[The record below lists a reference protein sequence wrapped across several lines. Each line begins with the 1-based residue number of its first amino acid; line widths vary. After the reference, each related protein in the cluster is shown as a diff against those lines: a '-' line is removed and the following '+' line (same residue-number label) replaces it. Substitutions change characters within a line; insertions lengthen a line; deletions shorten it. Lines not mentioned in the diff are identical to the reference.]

1 MESAHFVS
9 CLVQVKGFDI
19 NVLFDYILMNKKQLY
34 KNKFIS
40 LIPYKVEPIKILSEN
55 HQLYLAG
62 MIEQSDSVLHRD
74 MLQRIKDDSVSKLV
88 EHKLTGKRE
97 VISNDIESLG
107 YVLCYKFT
115 EVEKRNAFW

>member
-1 MESAHFVS
+1 
-9 CLVQVKGFDI
+9 
-19 NVLFDYILMNKKQLY
+19 
-34 KNKFIS
+34 
-40 LIPYKVEPIKILSEN
+40 
-55 HQLYLAG
+55 

-107 YVLCYKFT
+107 YVLCYNFT
-115 EVEKRNAFW
+115 EVEKRNAFR

>member
-1 MESAHFVS
+1 
-9 CLVQVKGFDI
+9 
-19 NVLFDYILMNKKQLY
+19 
-34 KNKFIS
+34 
-40 LIPYKVEPIKILSEN
+40 
-55 HQLYLAG
+55 

-88 EHKLTGKRE
+88 VHKLTGKRE

-107 YVLCYKFT
+107 YVLCYNFT